1 MHHLTAEAAALVAS
15 SGQSHSPTVM
25 FIAMM
30 AILSCHSAQ
39 AFPLPDSRVL
49 WAYVP
54 DPPFLR
60 PVTWNDPAFPV
71 YINDTSI
78 LGFPSSS
85 HITPQ
90 VATYTYSA
98 QAVAPPMCFYASKI
112 WDHDFSANVYSPPSI
127 PLSFSG
133 PYCFDLGIHRLH
145 TFSGPPDLFPGET
158 IYSRDWILN
167 YVGIRETYNF
177 SSAQRFPLIEHHH
190 CGPSN
195 SSLDPS
201 PTLAVLQ
208 KQAIN
213 YTLPSGFS
221 LFDWSVPHPHGIAL
235 ARYETPGGWST
246 PVYTT
251 FSGKAYTSLWKLFI
265 SLFPTFVRAV
275 YLIPLGIL
283 FILNLVLL
291 LLMLLLLVMFPL
303 PGLLAS
309 YSIYCENC
317 ILTNCIDSSLFP
329 VHTLLLVH
337 QPPYVMLP
345 VNVSGPWY
353 DEKALLVFQQVL
365 VSVVATAATAAV
377 SLAHSVQTAT
387 YVNHLAKNI
396 SVTMGTQMDIDKKM
410 DEKLNALEQTVTIL
424 GDKLYNIQNR
434 LALRCHA
441 DYKFI
446 CVTNTPYND
455 TKWQWPLVKAHLQG
469 IWTHDNL
476 SLDVFKLQQ
485 EIHAIDFSRLKPA

>member
-1 MHHLTAEAAALVAS
+1 
-15 SGQSHSPTVM
+15 M

-30 AILSCHSAQ
+30 AILSCHLAQ
-39 AFPLPDSRVL
+39 AFPLPDSVL

-85 HITPQ
+85 HITPKLLP
-90 VATYTYSA
+90 TLTL
-98 QAVAPPMCFYASKI
+98 PRLLPLPMCFYASKI

-133 PYCFDLGIHRLH
+133 PYCFDLEFADFIRFL
-145 TFSGPPDLFPGET
+145 GPRPLP
-158 IYSRDWILN
+158 
-167 YVGIRETYNF
+167 RETYNF

-201 PTLAVLQ
+201 PHWQFCFPAKSKLLIIPYLLVSPYLT
-208 KQAIN
+208 
-213 YTLPSGFS
+213 
-221 LFDWSVPHPHGIAL
+221 

-251 FSGKAYTSLWKLFI
+251 FSGKAYTSLE
-265 SLFPTFVRAV
+265 AV
-275 YLIPLGIL
+275 YILISYVCSSGSRSVSYPTRHTIYTQSCVASPYAIIAG
-283 FILNLVLL
+283 NVS
-291 LLMLLLLVMFPL
+291 L
-303 PGLLAS
+303 PELLAR
-309 YSIYCENC
+309 IPFYCENC

-329 VHTLLLVH
+329 AHTLLLVH
-337 QPPYVMLP
+337 QPPMLCYP
-345 VNVSGPWY
+345 LMFLDRGMMKRPFLFSNKFGSY
-353 DEKALLVFQQVL
+353 DPPKRFL
-365 VSVVATAATAAV
+365 ATAATAAV

-396 SVTMGTQMDIDKKM
+396 SVMMGTQMDINKKM

-424 GDKLYNIQNR
+424 GDKLYNIQN
-434 LALRCHA
+434 
-441 DYKFI
+441 
-446 CVTNTPYND
+446 P
-455 TKWQWPLVKAHLQG
+455 WPLAMLIINLSVLLILLIMTLNG
-469 IWTHDNL
+469 SGPRPFTRDLTHDNL

-485 EIHAIDFSRLKPA
+485 EIHAIDFSLETCLRMTQLPVILWTPCLPGYVEFISVLFLF

>member
-1 MHHLTAEAAALVAS
+1 MILLFLVS
-15 SGQSHSPTVM
+15 
-25 FIAMM
+25 
-30 AILSCHSAQ
+30 
-39 AFPLPDSRVL
+39 
-49 WAYVP
+49 
-54 DPPFLR
+54 
-60 PVTWNDPAFPV
+60 
-71 YINDTSI
+71 
-78 LGFPSSS
+78 SSS

-112 WDHDFSANVYSPPSI
+112 WDHDFPANVYSLLLFLFPFPVLIASI
-127 PLSFSG
+127 SEFAD
-133 PYCFDLGIHRLH
+133 FIRFLG
-145 TFSGPPDLFPGET
+145 PDLFPGET

-201 PTLAVLQ
+201 PHWQFCFPSQ

-265 SLFPTFVRAV
+265 SLFLRLFVLVPAVHTIYTQSCVASPYAIIAGNVSIIRAS
-275 YLIPLGIL
+275 G
-283 FILNLVLL
+283 
-291 LLMLLLLVMFPL
+291 
-303 PGLLAS
+303 S

-317 ILTNCIDSSLFP
+317 ILTNCIDSSFFP
-329 VHTLLLVH
+329 FIPFFLYTS
-337 QPPYVMLP
+337 PYVMLP

-353 DEKALLVFQQVL
+353 DEKALLVFQQVRDL
-365 VSVVATAATAAV
+365 MIRPKRFLGILIASIIAVVSVMATAATAAV

-485 EIHAIDFSRLKPA
+485 EIHAIDFLA